1 MATVYMPGQ
10 MPDGAVDQF
19 INTLKRIAPLDQ
31 EQEQH
36 IRERRTVTSQ
46 QWNDAKANH
55 DRFEQ
60 DKSRVRQF
68 FDGNMDVRKEVVGHR
83 IVLKSTV
90 RDPS

>member
-1 MATVYMPGQ
+1 MSTVYLPGQ
-10 MPDGAVDQF
+10 LPDGALDQF

-31 EQEQH
+31 DQEAH

-46 QWNDAKANH
+46 QWNDAKAGH
-55 DRFEQ
+55 DRFEA
-60 DKSRVRQF
+60 DKPRVRRF
-68 FDGNMDVRKEVVGHR
+68 FDGDMDVRKEVVGYR